1 MKYDPDKHN
10 RRSIRLKDHDYSA
23 AGAYFVTLCTQNH
36 ACLLGEIIDKEVSL
50 SPLGRIVAESW
61 GWLKQQYS
69 YVEQDAWVVMPNH
82 LHGIILIKDVTGR
95 GASRSALIS
104 GGSRTAPTAEQRKP
118 LGRLIGAFKTMSTK
132 RINEIL
138 RTPGTVFL
146 QRNYYEH
153 VIPNETTL
161 NAIRE
166 YIEANPSRLQDDP
179 DNPNLVE

>member
-1 MKYDPDKHN
+1 
-10 RRSIRLKDHDYSA
+10 
-23 AGAYFVTLCTQNH
+23 
-36 ACLLGEIIDKEVSL
+36 
-50 SPLGRIVAESW
+50 
-61 GWLKQQYS
+61 
-69 YVEQDAWVVMPNH
+69 VMPNH

-166 YIEANPSRLQDDP
+166 YIEANPSRWQDDP